1 VRTGRARF
9 LYAAQMLSRLDIRAI
24 VLATLAV
31 IGIDF
36 LVGSVLMS
44 AYAGE
49 QIASATDDAAR
60 KAVLAAL
67 AANSE
72 YLRAVL
78 ILGTA
83 STVLGGFLVARIA
96 RSIPYFNGLAYG
108 VVAVVLN
115 LLPTQGLPTWF
126 KVVGIGL
133 TVPAAL
139 LGAYFGKR
147 PLSK

>member
-1 VRTGRARF
+1 
-9 LYAAQMLSRLDIRAI
+9 MLSSLDIRAI

-49 QIASATDDAAR
+49 QIASAADDAAR

-96 RSIPYFNGLAYG
+96 RSLPYFNGLAYG
-108 VVAVVLN
+108 VVALVLN
-115 LLPTQGLPTWF
+115 LLPTQGLPAWF

-147 PLSK
+147 PFSK